1 MLKRNPHVAVRVNV
15 FFLCQSILAFLGFQ
29 LYVSLHF
36 SQTHAFILWCYQTD
50 ASFDEQHWDYGHTIS
65 ARCWVTD
72 NNNLICCL

>member
-1 MLKRNPHVAVRVNV
+1 MLKRKPHLAVRVNF

-50 ASFDEQHWDYGHTIS
+50 AYFDEQH
-65 ARCWVTD
+65 
-72 NNNLICCL
+72 